1 MPDGADGAAN
11 WVIIVCGGSMMT
23 MKHDV
28 WLALPA
34 PFVAVTV
41 RQWFPGCS
49 VGIRSGELQGAIA
62 GCESQMQR
70 TCGAAPPPRVKL
82 AFSGGDTVLP
92 LIGLVITTVG
102 GSKTLKQ
109 FVCVA
114 VPAALVAVTVKQ

>member
-1 MPDGADGAAN
+1 
-11 WVIIVCGGSMMT
+11 
-23 MKHDV
+23 
-28 WLALPA
+28 
-34 PFVAVTV
+34 
-41 RQWFPGCS
+41 
-49 VGIRSGELQGAIA
+49 
-62 GCESQMQR
+62 
-70 TCGAAPPPRVKL
+70 VKL